1 MVRCQAI
8 GVFRRLT
15 RSLHRAEALAKLARQ
30 RVETTPRI
38 GRPGVIT
45 GPRAR

>member
-15 RSLHRAEALAKLARQ
+15 HSVHRAEALAKLTRK

-38 GRPGVIT
+38 GRHTVVT